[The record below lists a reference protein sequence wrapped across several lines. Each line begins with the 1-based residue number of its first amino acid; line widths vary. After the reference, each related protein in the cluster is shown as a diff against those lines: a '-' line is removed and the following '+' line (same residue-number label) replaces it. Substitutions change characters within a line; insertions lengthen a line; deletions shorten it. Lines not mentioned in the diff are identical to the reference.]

1 MGFVVDEINSNVDV
15 SSTAYQTSGRLR
27 LDVDMEM
34 ITNDSKEARKTIE
47 RLLSKIE
54 QIIKEEAERK

>member
-15 SSTAYQTSGRLR
+15 SSTAFQTSGRLR

-34 ITNDSKEARKTIE
+34 ITNDSKEARKNYRAVTFE
-47 RLLSKIE
+47 D
-54 QIIKEEAERK
+54 

>member
-54 QIIKEEAERK
+54 QIIKEEAERS

>member
-1 MGFVVDEINSNVDV
+1 MGFVIDEINSSVDV
-15 SSTAYQTSGRLR
+15 SSTAFQTSGRLR

-47 RLLSKIE
+47 QLLSKIE
-54 QIIKEEAERK
+54 QIIKEEAERA